1 MQYRVCYF
9 VGTNNDWA
17 GASRILFNIVR
28 RIDRSRFAPVVMLTK
43 RGPIC
48 SELDSLG
55 IRYETWSRHDT
66 SNLRAFA
73 AGIVQSYR
81 FFATSRIDLIHFNH
95 GCLVWR
101 PAELAVARH
110 RGIPRVVHC
119 QRIVQTPS
127 PDLRQA
133 SVAITSS
140 AFLANSSDT
149 GKVEKRTIYD
159 VVDLNRFAGGVS
171 VRSALGLDASHTVF
185 SFIGRARKAKGLEKF
200 IQLASRLRGEN
211 LRFLITRQRAGRP
224 TADVYEPHEIAT
236 LIASDKRIHYLDFRE
251 DIENIYASSDVIVMP
266 SQEDEHC
273 PAVPA
278 EAGAAGKP
286 ILATSVGATVE
297 MVNHGSTGFLV
308 DRTDL
313 DAMVTYAERLA
324 IDSNLRRTMGAAAR
338 EFVEG
343 KFWRTPIIEIESLYD
358 ELISGASRGGA

>member
-1 MQYRVCYF
+1 MQHRICYF

-28 RIDRSRFAPVVMLTK
+28 RIDRSRFAPVVMLTR

-48 SELDSLG
+48 TELDSLG

-66 SNLRAFA
+66 SNLHAFA
-73 AGIVQSYR
+73 TGMIQSYR
-81 FFATSRIDLIHFNH
+81 FFAASQIDLIHFNH
-95 GCLVWR
+95 GCIGWR
-101 PAELAVARH
+101 PAELAVARY
-110 RGIPRVVHC
+110 RKIPRVVHC
-119 QRIVQTPS
+119 QRIVRTSS
-127 PDLRQA
+127 PDLLQA

-149 GKVEKRTIYD
+149 GKVEKRTVYD
-159 VVDLNRFAGGVS
+159 VVDLSRFSGGVS
-171 VRSALGLDASHTVF
+171 VRGALGIDSSHTVF
-185 SFIGRARKAKGLEKF
+185 SFIGRARRAKGLEQF

-211 LRFLITRQRAGRP
+211 IRFLITRQRAGRP

-236 LIASDKRIHYLDFRE
+236 LIAGDKRIHYLDFRE

-278 EAGAAGKP
+278 EAAAAGIP
-286 ILATSVGATVE
+286 ILATDAGATVE
-297 MVNHGSTGFLV
+297 MVKHGITGFLV
-308 DRTDL
+308 DRADMNSL
-313 DAMVTYAERLA
+313 VTYAERLTL
-324 IDSNLRRTMGAAAR
+324 DTDLRRTMGAAAR
-338 EFVEG
+338 EFVEE

-358 ELISGASRGGA
+358 ELISGANRGRA